1 MIEAYFGDFVFTP
14 CNQISSCQIYIVFVL
29 RNNASI
35 LKCMKSLTEWHAKF

>member
-14 CNQISSCQIYIVFVL
+14 CNQIYIVFVL